1 MPAAKTTPKQRA
13 SSVTAVMQ
21 PLELTTQRLKLPAQP
36 QERVTEPLESIA
48 QRYHARLRTVDAS
61 SDSLSEG
68 VVIPA
73 LREAIVE
80 GVLAPGSRLSEVQV
94 AKQLNVSRTP
104 MREAFAQLEREGLV
118 TIVPRVGAYVRAVTL
133 RDVEEIYTVRAA
145 LECLAVQL
153 ASERI
158 TPLGAAQLD
167 DVIAAL
173 QTSVE
178 ADDASAYVDA
188 LDRFYTIVMTL
199 ADNRTL
205 QANHAALIGP
215 VRRLRRI
222 AMSRGGRMRASFE
235 QAARIRDA
243 IVARAPSVQDLMRE
257 QLRGA
262 CAAAL
267 DVLRNGAG

>member
-1 MPAAKTTPKQRA
+1 MPSSKTAVKSAATPAAPKRA
-13 SSVTAVMQ
+13 KAA
-21 PLELTTQRLKLPAQP
+21 PAGGQTGIHTLD
-36 QERVTEPLESIA
+36 RIA
-48 QRYHARLRTVDAS
+48 GKYHSRMRTSDAA

-68 VVIPA
+68 VVVPA

-118 TIVPRVGAYVRAVTL
+118 TVLPRVGAYVRAVTP

-158 TPLGAAQLD
+158 TTLGTAQLD
-167 DVIAAL
+167 DVIEAMQA
-173 QTSVE
+173 SV
-178 ADDASAYVDA
+178 DAGDPVSYVDA
-188 LDRFYTIVMTL
+188 LDRFYTIVMTI

-205 QANHAALIGP
+205 QDSHAGLIGP
-215 VRRLRRI
+215 VRRVRRI
-222 AMSRGGRMRASFE
+222 AMARGGRMQASFG
-235 QAARIRDA
+235 QSIRIRDA
-243 IVARAPSVQDLMRE
+243 IVNRSPDVQDLMRE
-257 QLRGA
+257 QLAGA
-262 CAAAL
+262 CRAAL
-267 DVLRNGAG
+267 DVLNDTNG